1 MKNMK
6 YRILSSLGTDKFD
19 DVMDELEHEYDQ
31 RKTHTKSVIQQIV
44 EDESWSALQ
53 RIEINEYLKTRK
65 DK

>member
-6 YRILSSLGTDKFD
+6 HKILSSLGTDKFY
-19 DVMDELEHEYDQ
+19 DVMEELEHEYDKH
-31 RKTHTKSVIQQIV
+31 RTHTESVIQQIA

-53 RIEINEYLKTRK
+53 RIEINKYLKTRK